1 VHRDGEMSLTAYS
14 EGAVRP
20 RRRVRPLA
28 ISAALHGVAFFA
40 LMNAPEIRLPERSQS
55 EYKQAIAGKEEKL
68 VWYKLKDLPNV
79 TPPDPNSERKPLK
92 ATVLAKQQ
100 IVASRKDAPKKIR
113 MVQTPAPEV
122 KETPVELPN
131 ILAIRIPEITK
142 PFVAPPDIQKPAP
155 KVEIAA
161 DAPALPPQAINPVK
175 LADAPKLVKN
185 FVPPPRRV
193 PKKLTEVAMVDN
205 APPLEAAPA
214 TPSDALNYS
223 FKVPARPFTAPP
235 ASKPSAAGRVSLV
248 DDPAPNVELA
258 NSRDLNVAAIGL
270 NPANVPI
277 RIPEYSSPGQFS
289 AGPKLR
295 PDGANAA
302 GEGKGVTVP
311 DLYVRGDRGNKTDL
325 LADAFAAPTSSR
337 TLREVARANPPR
349 SDADRGLEKPAEKT
363 PGAVKVSSAP
373 DPRFTGRDIY
383 MMAIQMPNLTSFS
396 GSWLMW
402 YADRTAREVG
412 LAPVAPPVAHRKV
425 DPKYI
430 ASAAAEH
437 VEGKVQLACVI
448 AKDGHVSH
456 VELVR
461 GLDDRL
467 NQSAEEAL
475 AKWEFDPATRHGVPV
490 EVDVLV
496 EIPFQLEHIAPVHY

>member
-1 VHRDGEMSLTAYS
+1 MSLSVYID
-14 EGAVRP
+14 GAGRP
-20 RRRVRPLA
+20 ARRLRPLA
-28 ISAALHGVAFFA
+28 ISAAIHGAAFLA

-55 EYKQAIAGKEEKL
+55 EYKQAIEGKETKL
-68 VWYKLKDLPNV
+68 VWYRLKSLPDV
-79 TPPDPNSERKPLK
+79 TPPAAKAEQKPLK
-92 ATVLAKQQ
+92 AEVRAKQE

-113 MVQTPAPEV
+113 MVWTPAPEV
-122 KETPVELPN
+122 KVTPEEMPN
-131 ILAIRIPEITK
+131 ILAIKIPEIK
-142 PFVAPPDIQKPAP
+142 KAFVAPPDIHKPAP
-155 KVEIAA
+155 AIELAA
-161 DAPALPPQAINPVK
+161 NAPALPNQTVDPVK
-175 LADAPKLVKN
+175 LTDTTKVVKR
-185 FVPPPRRV
+185 FVPPPQRV
-193 PKKLTEVAMVDN
+193 PKKVAEVAMVNN
-205 APPLEAAPA
+205 APSVELNTAESP
-214 TPSDALNYS
+214 ALNYS
-223 FKVPARPFTAPP
+223 FKAPTRPFTAP
-235 ASKPSAAGRVSLV
+235 AATKAGAAGKVALV

-270 NPANVPI
+270 NPADVPI
-277 RIPEYSSPGQFS
+277 RMPENSSAAQFS

-302 GEGKGVTVP
+302 GEGKGLTVP
-311 DLYVRGDRGNKTDL
+311 DLYVRGDKNSKTEL

-337 TLREVARANPPR
+337 TLRALARINEP
-349 SDADRGLEKPAEKT
+349 KPESAPETAPAAKT

-373 DPRFTGRDIY
+373 DPRFTGRDVY
-383 MMAIQMPNLTSFS
+383 MMAIQMPNLTSYS

-402 YADRTAREVG
+402 YADRTAREAG

-430 ASAAAEH
+430 AAAAAEH

-448 AKDGHVSH
+448 AKDGTVSH

-467 NQSAEEAL
+467 NRSAEDAL
-475 AKWEFDPATRHGVPV
+475 AKWVFDPATRHGVPV

-496 EIPFQLEHIAPVHY
+496 EIPFKLEHLTPVRY

>member
-1 VHRDGEMSLTAYS
+1 MSLSVYI
-14 EGAVRP
+14 EGAGRP
-20 RRRVRPLA
+20 GRRLPPLA
-28 ISAALHGVAFFA
+28 ISAALHVAAFLA
-40 LMNAPEIRLPERSQS
+40 LMYAPKIALPEQAQS

-68 VWYKLKDLPNV
+68 VWYRLKSLPDV
-79 TPPDPNSERKPLK
+79 RPPESKAEQKPLK
-92 ATVLAKQQ
+92 AEVRAKQEM
-100 IVASRKDAPKKIR
+100 VASRKDAPKQIR
-113 MVQTPAPEV
+113 MVWTPAPEIKV
-122 KETPVELPN
+122 TPVEMPN
-131 ILAIRIPEITK
+131 ILAIKIPEVKK
-142 PFVAPPDIQKPAP
+142 PFVAPPDIHKPVPA
-155 KVEIAA
+155 VELAA
-161 DAPALPPQAINPVK
+161 NAPALPDQAVDPVK
-175 LADAPKLVKN
+175 LADTTKVVKR
-185 FVPPPRRV
+185 FVPPPRQA
-193 PKKLTEVAMVDN
+193 PKKLTEVAMVNN
-205 APPLEAAPA
+205 APVVNLIPDAANSP
-214 TPSDALNYS
+214 ALNYT
-223 FKVPARPFTAPP
+223 FKAPTRPFTAP
-235 ASKPSAAGRVSLV
+235 AAGKSGAAEKAAKVALV

-270 NPANVPI
+270 NPTDVPI
-277 RIPEYSSPGQFS
+277 RIPENSSAAQFS

-302 GEGKGVTVP
+302 GEGKGLTVP
-311 DLYVRGDRGNKTDL
+311 DLYVRGDKNNKTEL

-337 TLREVARANPPR
+337 TLRALGRVNDPKPEAPPER
-349 SDADRGLEKPAEKT
+349 LPAPKT

-373 DPRFTGRDIY
+373 DPRFTGRDVY

-402 YADRTAREVG
+402 YADRTAREAG

-430 ASAAAEH
+430 AAAAADK

-448 AKDGHVSH
+448 AKDGHVSN

-496 EIPFQLEHIAPVHY
+496 EIPFHLEHVTPVRY